1 MGTSSMHMRL
11 TILLAALGATLSPA
25 LAQGTS
31 VQNALS
37 DWREAHG
44 SGWSMFM
51 DSGTGKADFLYGG
64 SVAPAFEPASEA
76 DWFTLARGAL
86 AQAQAIHG
94 IEAGTLV
101 EYSTLFQP
109 LGMIGSSDKQTVK
122 FQQMVGGV
130 PVDGGFVNVLFSA
143 RGDLLSIQTRALPGI
158 AGLDVTPTYTADE
171 AALRGVEQFQRDEG
185 VVGSVSAEPEL
196 VIAQV
201 EDGELRRGVLAYKVS
216 VLYLPADMEPLGTIY
231 YFDARSGEVVDRAEA
246 IHYLDVGGRVFT
258 MATPGSKPDTAA
270 NPETQQAMKY
280 ARVQSSAGTVFT
292 DADGDFN
299 FVGATAPLACTFSYV
314 GSFNNVQQSG
324 GGAYSLTTTVP
335 VGSSA
340 NILLNPASGAL
351 ETAQAN
357 IFQSVN
363 VQRDWIRSINP
374 LDGKAD
380 FVHTAN
386 ANIASTCNAF
396 FNGSSI
402 NFYQAGGSCVNTAF
416 STIVSHEDGHWLNV
430 IYGTGN
436 GSDGTGEGTAD
447 IWAMYTW
454 DTPLVGEGFF
464 TTGGVIRSGLNTR
477 QFCGDCCGGC
487 YGAVHSDGEPLMGAA
502 WKVRRNLKNS
512 NGVAAGGAIAN
523 AIFLGYMNSYNQT
536 TIRSVIETQWL
547 TLDDDDGNIQNGT
560 PHFSDID
567 SGFREQGFPGITL
580 IPIGITNVTQL
591 PNTTNQYGPYVV
603 NATMVSN
610 FGSTI
615 SGAQLFYK
623 VGSAATY
630 TAVAM
635 APVGGNVYSGAIPGQ
650 IAPKVVSY
658 YVLGTDGNGSSLAFP
673 LNAPTAG
680 VLTFSVGAFNQVFCD
695 NFDTGT
701 NGWTV
706 TNTAVTAGAW
716 ERGDPIGTTQNGV
729 QAQPETDNPAGT
741 GVNCFFTGQGTA
753 GSTNVGQADLD
764 GGPTILTS
772 PALDLSAGNAE
783 LSFAYWFYNDDND
796 ADSLKVEI
804 ATNAAG
810 TNWVTARTYTGLLGG
825 WNTAVVDMGSV
836 VTPTATTRIRFSV
849 TDNPNNSVTEAAI
862 DDVCVST
869 LGPVGCQGNT
879 QVYCAAKVNSALCL
893 PAIDFAGIPS
903 LTSNV
908 AFDITAS
915 NILRSKTGLLYYGYA
930 TKNAPF
936 QGGTLC
942 VESPIRRTAVQESGG
957 DSSDDCSGTFTFDM
971 NARIRSGVDALLAPG
986 QFVCAQYYYRDPGDA
1001 FTTGLTNAVSF
1012 TICP

>member
-1 MGTSSMHMRL
+1 MLMRL
-11 TILLAALGATLSPA
+11 TILLALGSALPPA
-25 LAQGTS
+25 LAQQPS
-31 VQNALS
+31 LREALS
-37 DWREAHG
+37 GWREQHG
-44 SGWSMFM
+44 SSWSMFM
-51 DSGTGKADFLYGG
+51 DSGTGMADFLYGG
-64 SVAPAFEPASEA
+64 SVAAPFEPVSEA

-101 EYSTLFQP
+101 EFSTLFQP
-109 LGMIGSSDKQTVK
+109 LGMIGSTDKQTVK

-130 PVDGGFVNVLFSA
+130 PVVGGFVNVLFNA

-171 AALRGVEQFQRDEG
+171 AALRAVEQFQLDEG
-185 VVGSVSAEPEL
+185 VVGSVSEEPEL
-196 VIAQV
+196 VIAQI
-201 EDGELRRGVLAYKVS
+201 EDAETRRGVLAYKVR
-216 VLYLPADMEPLGTIY
+216 VLYLPADMEPLGTVY
-231 YFDARSGEVVDRAEA
+231 YLDARSGEVARRDEA

-258 MATPGSKPDTAA
+258 MASPGSRPDNAA
-270 NPETQQAMKY
+270 NPETQQPMKY
-280 ARVQSSAGTVFT
+280 ARVQSSAGTVYT
-292 DADGDFN
+292 NANGDFN
-299 FVGATAPLACTFSYV
+299 YIGAAAPLSCTFSYV
-314 GSFNNVQQSG
+314 GTYNNVANSAG
-324 GGAYSLTTTVP
+324 AAYSLVTTVP
-335 VGSSA
+335 VGTGA
-340 NILLNPASGAL
+340 NIVLNPASGAL
-351 ETAQAN
+351 ETGQAN
-357 IFQSVN
+357 IFQSIN
-363 VQRDWIRSINP
+363 VQRDWIRSVNP

-416 STIVSHEDGHWLNV
+416 STVVSHEDGHWLNV
-430 IYGTGN
+430 LYGTGN

-464 TTGGVIRSGLNTR
+464 TTGGVIRTGLNTR
-477 QFCGDCCGGC
+477 QFCGDCCPGCHGG
-487 YGAVHSDGEPLMGAA
+487 VHADGEPLMGAV
-502 WKVRRNLKNS
+502 WKVRRNLKTT
-512 NGVAAGGAIAN
+512 NGVAVGGSIAN
-523 AIFLGYMNSYNQT
+523 ALFLGYMNSYNQT
-536 TIRSVIETQWL
+536 QIKSVIETQWL
-547 TLDDDDGNIQNGT
+547 TLDDTDGNINNGT
-560 PHFSDID
+560 PHFNDID
-567 SGFREQGFPGITL
+567 SAFREQGFPGVTL
-580 IPIGITNVTQL
+580 IPIGITSVTQL

-615 SGAQLFYK
+615 SAAQLFYK
-623 VGSAATY
+623 AGSAASY
-630 TAVAM
+630 TAVTM

-658 YVLGTDGNGSSLAFP
+658 YVRGTDGNGNSLAFP

-695 NFDTGT
+695 NFDTGA
-701 NGWTV
+701 NAWTV
-706 TNTAVTAGAW
+706 TNTSLTTGAW
-716 ERGDPIGTTQNGV
+716 ERGDPNGTTQNGV

-753 GSTNVGQADLD
+753 GSTSVGAADVD

-772 PALDLSAGNAE
+772 PPFDLSAGNAE
-783 LSFAYWFYNDDND
+783 LSYAYWFYNDDND
-796 ADSLKVEI
+796 ADALTVEI

-810 TNWVTARTYTGLLGG
+810 TNWVTARTYTGLSGG
-825 WNTAVVDMGSV
+825 WNTAVVDVGSV
-836 VTPTATTRIRFSV
+836 VTPTATTRIRFSCS
-849 TDNPNNSVTEAAI
+849 DNPNNSVTEAAI
-862 DDVCVST
+862 DDMCVST
-869 LGPVGCQGNT
+869 LGPVGCQGNVQT
-879 QVYCAAKVNSALCL
+879 YCVGKLNSELCL
-893 PAIDFAGIPS
+893 PAIDFVGIPS
-903 LTSNV
+903 LTSGT
-908 AFDITAS
+908 AFDITAT

-930 TKNAPF
+930 TKNVPF

-942 VESPIRRTAVQESGG
+942 VESPIRRTAVQDSGG
-957 DSSDDCSGTFTFDM
+957 VIPNECSGTFTFDM
-971 NARIRSGVDALLAPG
+971 NARIRSGIDALLVPG
-986 QFVCAQYYYRDPGDA
+986 QFVAAQYYYRDPNDA

>member
-1 MGTSSMHMRL
+1 MHIR
-11 TILLAALGATLSPA
+11 ISVLLAALGAALSPVHAQSQSVPGA
-25 LAQGTS
+25 LA
-31 VQNALS
+31 
-37 DWREAHG
+37 DWRKEHG
-44 SGWSMFM
+44 SNWSVNM
-51 DSGTGKADFLYGG
+51 DTGTGKADFLYGG
-64 SVAPAFEPASEA
+64 SVEASFEPVSDA

-86 AQAQAIHG
+86 AQAQALHG
-94 IEAGTLV
+94 IEPATLV

-143 RGDLLSIQTRALPGI
+143 RGDLLSIQTRGLPGI
-158 AGLDVTPTYTADE
+158 AGLDVTPAYTADE
-171 AALRGVEQFQRDEG
+171 AALRGVAQFQLDEG
-185 VVGSVSAEPEL
+185 VVGSVSEEPQL

-201 EDGELRRGVLAYKVS
+201 EDGEQRRGVLAYKVS
-216 VLYLPADMEPLGTIY
+216 VLYLPADMEPLGTV
-231 YFDARSGEVVDRAEA
+231 YFLDARSGAVVDRDEA

-258 MATPGSKPDTAA
+258 MATPGSAPDIAS
-270 NPETQQAMKY
+270 NPETQQLLKY

-292 DADGDFN
+292 DSDGDFN
-299 FVGATAPLACTFSYV
+299 FVGATAPLNCTFSYA
-314 GSFNNVQQSG
+314 GTYNNVANVPSA
-324 GGAYSLTTTVP
+324 AYSLVTSVP
-335 VGSSA
+335 VGTST

-357 IFQSVN
+357 IFQSIN
-363 VQRDWIRSINP
+363 VQRDWVRSVNP

-386 ANIASTCNAF
+386 ANIGSTCNAF

-402 NFYQAGGSCVNTAF
+402 NFYQAGGGCVNTAF
-416 STIVSHEDGHWLNV
+416 STVVAHEDGHWLNV
-430 IYGTGN
+430 LYSTGN

-447 IWAMYTW
+447 IWAMYIW
-454 DTPLVGEGFF
+454 DTPLVGEGFIN
-464 TTGGVIRSGLNTR
+464 GNPVRSGLNTR
-477 QFCGDCCGGC
+477 PFCGDCCSAC
-487 YGAVHSDGEPLMGAA
+487 YGAVHTDGEPLMGAA

-512 NGVAAGGAIAN
+512 NGVNGGGAIAN

-536 TIRSVIETQWL
+536 QIKSVIETQWL

-560 PHFSDID
+560 PHFNDID
-567 SGFREQGFPGITL
+567 SGFREQGFPGVTL
-580 IPIGITNVTQL
+580 IPIAITNVTQL
-591 PNTTNQYGPYVV
+591 PNTINQYGPYVV

-610 FGSTI
+610 FGS
-615 SGAQLFYK
+615 SVSSAQLFYK
-623 VGSAATY
+623 SGSEATY
-630 TAVAM
+630 TAVSM
-635 APVGGNVYSGAIPGQ
+635 APTGGNVFSGSIPGQ

-658 YVLGTDGNGSSLAFP
+658 YVRGTDDNGNSLAYP

-680 VLTFSVGAFNQVFCD
+680 VLSFSVGAFNQVFCD
-695 NFDTGT
+695 NFDTGA
-701 NGWTV
+701 NAWTV
-706 TNTAVTAGAW
+706 ANTSVTAGSF
-716 ERGDPIGTTQNGV
+716 ERGDPIGTTQNGA

-764 GGPTILTS
+764 GGPTVLTS
-772 PALDLSAGNAE
+772 PVLDLSVGNAQ
-783 LSFAYWFYNDDND
+783 LSYAYWFYNDDND

-810 TNWVTARTYTGLLGG
+810 TNWVTARTYTGLQGG
-825 WNTAVVDMGSV
+825 WNTGVVEIDSLV
-836 VTPTATTRIRFSV
+836 VPTATTRIRFSV
-849 TDNPNNSVTEAAI
+849 ADNPNNSITEVAI

-869 LGPVGCQGNT
+869 LGPVGCQGNV
-879 QVYCAAKVNSALCL
+879 QIYCAAKVNSELCL

-903 LTSNV
+903 VTSGV
-908 AFDITAS
+908 AFDITAT

-930 TKNAPF
+930 TKNVPF

-942 VESPIRRTAVQESGG
+942 VESPIRRTSVQESGG
-957 DSSDDCSGTFTFDM
+957 VSTDQCSGTFTFDM
-971 NARIRSGVDALLAPG
+971 NARIRSGIDALLVPG
-986 QFVCAQYYYRDPGDA
+986 QFICAQYYYRDPDDV